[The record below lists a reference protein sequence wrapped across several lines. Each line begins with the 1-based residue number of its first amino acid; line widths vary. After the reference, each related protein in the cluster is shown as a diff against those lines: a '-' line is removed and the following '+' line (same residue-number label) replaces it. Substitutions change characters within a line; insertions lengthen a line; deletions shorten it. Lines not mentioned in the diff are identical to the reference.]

1 MKTYKTNAVII
12 GALFIFTMLA
22 GMVDA
27 FFVAPQFNQ
36 PVAHIFQIDNIIVL
50 GVFSVLIMSIG
61 LVFIAITFFP
71 VIKLQSESIA
81 RIYVI
86 LRTIECLLLIVGS
99 LCYLSIIA
107 LGKQYTINSDT
118 SNYAIVIAI
127 ALKIKYYGYLL
138 AMTVLGFGSLFLCY
152 SLYLSRLVPRF
163 LSLWGAIG
171 YVLLVVSAVL
181 NLCGI
186 LDITNGMTSI
196 LYIPGGL
203 WEMIAFPLWL
213 FIKGF
218 NIPVKGN
225 H

>member
-1 MKTYKTNAVII
+1 MKTYKMNAVII

-36 PVAHIFQIDNIIVL
+36 PIAHILQIDNTILV
-50 GVFSVLIMSIG
+50 GVFSVLIMAIG
-61 LVFIAITFFP
+61 LVLIAITFFP

-81 RIYVI
+81 RMYVI

-99 LCYLSIIA
+99 LCYLFIIA
-107 LGKQYTINSDT
+107 LGKQYTTETVS
-118 SNYAIVIAI
+118 SNYAIAIAI

-152 SLYLSRLVPRF
+152 SLYVSRLVPRF

-171 YVLLVVSAVL
+171 YLLLLISAVL

-213 FIKGF
+213 FTKGF
-218 NIPVKGN
+218 NLKW
-225 H
+225 